1 MSRITKEE
9 IEKTKCGRFLLSDE
23 NIYLSIY
30 SLNSYVFE
38 YNLLNTED
46 RILYHRLQDKFD
58 ARLINGVITRVR
70 EQIIELFDKDKY
82 IEAKVYFKPKKLSEN
97 GELEFRPL
105 HSTGLITQIA
115 IVSMLHLFVYEIPE
129 EEEGDPKLRLSN
141 LSRLIPSDF
150 YGNRVSVKP
159 EYLFKP
165 WKQQY
170 QKYNQN
176 SNDALMKYHTSL
188 EYKYEVT
195 LDLENFFPTINP
207 IIIYRY
213 IINHLPAYLNDEERK
228 MMKRVLQKLLFCK
241 LTTTFDE
248 KTAGQYYKVTKGA
261 GNYDNVDK
269 IEQNEKECWAF
280 KEKSDKFVRGIPQG
294 LPQSYFLGNIYMISI
309 AEIFRKKFT
318 GVSYFYV
325 DDSVIFTND
334 VREDNFKEQLKELNK
349 QIADEANNFEDD
361 SAIYPEGTEKFYKSD
376 LYGVNVHLD
385 GNTTNAT
392 INYCYRVAYPDRGEK
407 YVPTIKEL
415 YDFQVKGKNILY
427 NGLIYLA
434 FQDENSTARTLEEAM
449 LKKILGFDVFHMIK
463 RSEWKKI
470 RKDKKLTFS
479 IPDDKEGEKD
489 SEYSIRKIVEATAN
503 NKTDFM
509 YSVILSENESNML
522 PDYIKK
528 GLLWLMK

>member
-195 LDLENFFPTINP
+195 LDYAKHQLEKANLA
-207 IIIYRY
+207 R
-213 IINHLPAYLNDEERK
+213 
-228 MMKRVLQKLLFCK
+228 LQ
-241 LTTTFDE
+241 
-248 KTAGQYYKVTKGA
+248 TA
-261 GNYDNVDK
+261 
-269 IEQNEKECWAF
+269 
-280 KEKSDKFVRGIPQG
+280 
-294 LPQSYFLGNIYMISI
+294 
-309 AEIFRKKFT
+309 
-318 GVSYFYV
+318 
-325 DDSVIFTND
+325 
-334 VREDNFKEQLKELNK
+334 
-349 QIADEANNFEDD
+349 
-361 SAIYPEGTEKFYKSD
+361 
-376 LYGVNVHLD
+376 
-385 GNTTNAT
+385 
-392 INYCYRVAYPDRGEK
+392 
-407 YVPTIKEL
+407 
-415 YDFQVKGKNILY
+415 
-427 NGLIYLA
+427 
-434 FQDENSTARTLEEAM
+434 
-449 LKKILGFDVFHMIK
+449 
-463 RSEWKKI
+463 
-470 RKDKKLTFS
+470 
-479 IPDDKEGEKD
+479 
-489 SEYSIRKIVEATAN
+489 
-503 NKTDFM
+503 
-509 YSVILSENESNML
+509 
-522 PDYIKK
+522 
-528 GLLWLMK
+528 